1 MSELCQSQRGAVL
14 TECECAT
21 ILPGDIV
28 RDSATRKA
36 GDAMEETLTI
46 QLPGEIRQMLNR
58 TPEELACDV
67 RLYSALMLFRLGKLS
82 SGAAAEMAGLPRV
95 VFLDL
100 CAEYDI
106 PVTQIT
112 GEDLR
117 RELASA

>member
-1 MSELCQSQRGAVL
+1 MSELCRSVRGAL
-14 TECECAT
+14 LARCECA
-21 ILPGDIV
+21 ILMLDDIV

-36 GDAMEETLTI
+36 GDAMEETVTI
-46 QLPGEIRQMLNR
+46 HLPGEIRQMLNR
-58 TPEELACDV
+58 TPEELARDV

-95 VFLDL
+95 AFLDL

-117 RELASA
+117 RELDSV